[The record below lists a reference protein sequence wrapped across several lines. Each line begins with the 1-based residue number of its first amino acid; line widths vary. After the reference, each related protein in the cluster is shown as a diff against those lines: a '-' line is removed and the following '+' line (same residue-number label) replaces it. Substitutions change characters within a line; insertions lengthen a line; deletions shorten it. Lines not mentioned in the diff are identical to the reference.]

1 MLLVSEICYPT
12 LQEQPYF
19 AYHLLNLRFRYR
31 DIDLFFSYIFVHNFF
46 EFSLSFLLAFYKI
59 PLNENE
65 LDSPKYLRRNH

>member
-46 EFSLSFLLAFYKI
+46 ALVLY
-59 PLNENE
+59 
-65 LDSPKYLRRNH
+65 